1 MPQQATSQH
10 FSPQVAR
17 CSNIVPLRQ
26 GVLPRHREYL
36 SRWLEAGLRMGLFDA
51 EITTTAHQADAQDSA
66 AIEHILVWVR
76 ENPQPAYMLRPQGMN
91 WVLIDQLREHK
102 LGSYSSFEVALNT
115 IRPVLPT
122 AEIYAA

>member
-10 FSPQVAR
+10 VSQQVAR

-51 EITTTAHQADAQDSA
+51 EITTTHQDDTRDNA

-76 ENPQPAYMLRPQGMN
+76 ENPQPAYMLRPQGMS